1 MNHSDNHRFQDSII
15 PGDCAEQLQRFANG
29 TIDLCVT
36 DPPYIAKYK
45 DRTERRVLGDDNWR
59 WIAPAFSQIYRV
71 LKPDSYCV
79 SFYGWQH
86 IEKLMTTWKLLGFY
100 PVAHLVWPKRYP
112 SKQGVVGYMHE
123 QAFVL
128 AKGRP
133 ANPAN
138 RLPDVLPWEYSGNR
152 LHPTEKAVS
161 VIKPLIETFSKPGD
175 LVLDPFCGSGSTLL
189 AARESG
195 RRFIGIEKD
204 PRVFETLRAR
214 LVRKSISEETKREG
228 A

>member
-1 MNHSDNHRFQDSII
+1 MNHIDNHRFQDSII
-15 PGDCAEQLQRFANG
+15 PGDWAEQLQRFSNG

-45 DRTERRVLGDDNWR
+45 DRTDRRVLGDDNWR

-86 IEKLMTTWKLLGFY
+86 IEKLMTAWKLIGFY
-100 PVAHLVWPKRYP
+100 PVAHLVWQKRYP

-133 ANPAN
+133 SRPTYH
-138 RLPDVLPWEYSGNR
+138 LPDVLPWEYSGNR

-175 LVLDPFCGSGSTLL
+175 LVLDPFSGSGSTLL

-195 RRFIGIEKD
+195 RRYIGIEKD
-204 PRVFETLRAR
+204 PHVFETLRAR
-214 LVRKSISEETKREG
+214 LVRKSINEETKREG